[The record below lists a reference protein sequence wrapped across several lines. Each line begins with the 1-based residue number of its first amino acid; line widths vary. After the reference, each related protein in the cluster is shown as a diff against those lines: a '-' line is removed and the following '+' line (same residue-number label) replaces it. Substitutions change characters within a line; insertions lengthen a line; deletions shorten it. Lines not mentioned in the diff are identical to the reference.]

1 MFLCKFVHYMQNV
14 SAICSVLTLTAMSIE
29 RYYAIVHPMKAQY
42 LCTVSQA
49 KKVISATWVLSF
61 VLAMPTLW
69 IQVREV
75 QLLINAFVSC
85 LVSYDGRL
93 LDVIVP
99 KFTRSQSRDVI
110 ESSTLHSDDNQTG
123 PNAFRLVRRTWQ
135 SGVDGHEM
143 TSVHWTGSAK
153 RP

>member
-1 MFLCKFVHYMQNV
+1 MPLLAA
-14 SAICSVLTLTAMSIE
+14 S
-29 RYYAIVHPMKAQY
+29 
-42 LCTVSQA
+42 
-49 KKVISATWVLSF
+49 
-61 VLAMPTLW
+61 LAMMTFDGRD
-69 IQVREV
+69 VTV
-75 QLLINAFVSC
+75 TV
-85 LVSYDGRL
+85 DGRL

-135 SGVDGHEM
+135 SRVDGHEM